1 LRRWKRSMTDYL
13 DVLANDAMKAIE
25 EGYYETSTKI
35 SAPPRSLKEAIIRCE
50 RIPIISEIK
59 FASPSAGALR
69 RENDLKRIAREMEEG
84 GAVGISVLTETKH
97 FGGHIGSIAEIRD
110 GVSVPIL
117 MKDLILSSKQIDVAS
132 RTGANAILLIQT
144 LFERG
149 YCEKDV
155 QSMIEH
161 SHSRDLEVLL
171 EVHTEDEFLSA
182 LKTEAEMIGIN
193 NRNLKTL
200 DVDLE
205 VTKRI
210 LTKYHIKDKVIVS
223 ESGIDSPEDI
233 QFLRECGAQAFLVGT
248 VIMKAS
254 DIKEK
259 VKELVEAL

>member
-1 LRRWKRSMTDYL
+1 MPDYL
-13 DVLANDAMKAIE
+13 DVLANDAMKSIE
-25 EGYYETSTKI
+25 EGYYNTSTKI
-35 SAPPRSLKEAIIRCE
+35 SAPPMSLKEAIERCE
-50 RIPIISEIK
+50 RVPIISEIK

-69 RENDLKRIAREMEEG
+69 RKNDLKRIARDMEEG
-84 GAVGISVLTETKH
+84 GAVGISVLTERKH
-97 FGGHIGSIAEIRD
+97 FGGHIGFVAEIRD
-110 GVSVPIL
+110 RANIPIL
-117 MKDLILSSKQIDVAS
+117 MKDLILSPRQVDVAS

-161 SHSRDLEVLL
+161 SHSRNLEVLL

-182 LKTEAEMIGIN
+182 LNTGADMIGIN
-193 NRNLKTL
+193 NRNLETL
-200 DVDLE
+200 EVDLE

-210 LTKYHIKDKVIVS
+210 LTKYHIKEKVIVS
-223 ESGIDSPEDI
+223 ESGINSPQDI
-233 QFLRECGAQAFLVGT
+233 RFLRECGAQAFLVGT

-254 DIKEK
+254 NIKEK

>member
-1 LRRWKRSMTDYL
+1 MPDYL
-13 DVLANDAMKAIE
+13 DVLANNAMKAIE

-35 SAPPRSLKEAIIRCE
+35 SAPRRSLKEAIMRCE
-50 RIPIISEIK
+50 RIPVISEVK
-59 FASPSAGALR
+59 FASPTTGALR
-69 RENDLKRIAREMEEG
+69 RKNDLKRIARDMEEG

-97 FGGHIGSIAEIRD
+97 FGGHIRFVSEIRD
-110 GVSVPIL
+110 KVNLPIL
-117 MKDLILSSKQIDVAS
+117 MKDLVLSSRQIDAAS

-155 QSMIEH
+155 QSMIDH

-171 EVHTEDEFLSA
+171 EVHTEDDFLSA
-182 LKTEAEMIGIN
+182 LKTEADMIGIN

-200 DVDLE
+200 EVDLD

-210 LTKYHIKDKVIVS
+210 LTKYRIKDKVIVS

-233 QFLRECGAQAFLVGT
+233 RFLRECGARAFLVGT

-254 DIKEK
+254 NIKEK